1 MCFVCITAL
10 WLLLLFSI
18 VLFSSGIKRKY
29 FNNRCGSISEII
41 LQWTFLA
48 CASYYLERA
57 RVCWFF
63 QSYSEVPQTPL
74 CTTAIMNE
82 DVEMLTEAQVSVSP
96 TFTHILLVAMLQTT
110 ELTVQDILL
119 FRLYLVTT
127 VTIITWNNF
136 KPCETQKSQLR
147 TCIYMKSRK

>member
-18 VLFSSGIKRKY
+18 VLFSPGIKRKY

-41 LQWTFLA
+41 LQWTFFA

-96 TFTHILLVAMLQTT
+96 TFTHKVSLFYSWQCCRQQNSLYKTSCCLGFIWWLRLPLLHETT
-110 ELTVQDILL
+110 SNHVKLKNL
-119 FRLYLVTT
+119 
-127 VTIITWNNF
+127 N
-136 KPCETQKSQLR
+136 
-147 TCIYMKSRK
+147 